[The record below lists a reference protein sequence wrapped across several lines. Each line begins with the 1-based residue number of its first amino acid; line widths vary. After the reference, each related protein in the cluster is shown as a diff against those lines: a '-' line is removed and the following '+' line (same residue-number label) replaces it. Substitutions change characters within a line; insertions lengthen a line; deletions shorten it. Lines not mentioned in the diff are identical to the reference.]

1 MKIEDRNTANL
12 NPAGLDPARAAE
24 VTEAQQGQRAIS
36 PAGAAGGDRVALSG
50 LSARLREMTESPEA
64 REQRIA
70 ALAAE
75 FEAGRY
81 EPDAGAV
88 ADGLIAEAELSEG
101 PGGDA

>member
-1 MKIEDRNTANL
+1 MKIDDRNTAHL
-12 NPAGLDPARAAE
+12 NPAGVDPARAAE
-24 VTEAQQGQRAIS
+24 TAEAQQGQRTIKPS
-36 PAGAAGGDRVALSG
+36 GAAGGDRVALSG

-64 REQRIA
+64 RQQRIA
-70 ALAAE
+70 ALAAD

>member
-1 MKIEDRNTANL
+1 MKIDDRNTANL

-24 VTEAQQGQRAIS
+24 VTEAQQGQRTTKAG
-36 PAGAAGGDRVALSG
+36 GAAAGDRVALSE

-88 ADGLIAEAELSEG
+88 AEALIAEAELSKE

>member
-1 MKIEDRNTANL
+1 MKIDDRNAANL

-24 VTEAQQGQRAIS
+24 AAEAQQGQRTARQ
-36 PAGAAGGDRVALSG
+36 AGPPGGDRVALSG
-50 LSARLREMTESPEA
+50 LSARLRELTESPEA
-64 REQRIA
+64 RQERIA

-75 FEAGRY
+75 FESGRY